1 MPEIYS
7 LYRPSLDKEMLNKL
21 FKPEFFTL
29 LLLIMLASCA
39 GNDSGIIVYS
49 GSDGSADAT
58 GSDADGPESLE
69 ETLGNISDPF
79 VRQRILA
86 DMLYEARLA
95 YEDNR
100 LLSPAGNN
108 AYEGFRAILD
118 FEPDNEVALQGIRDI
133 VVRYTELADAAT
145 RLGQY
150 DSAES
155 YLNRAAGIGVNFG
168 VITDARQRLE
178 QARKTRMEIFVLD
191 PDALT
196 SRSLEIMV
204 ELGDIGQHIRNI
216 EAVFLINART
226 DEEGRWIYKTMREAV
241 GGSRLRGN
249 IGIASEPSIQVVIP

>member
-1 MPEIYS
+1 
-7 LYRPSLDKEMLNKL
+7 MLV
-21 FKPEFFTL
+21 
-29 LLLIMLASCA
+29 SCA
-39 GNDSGIIVYS
+39 GNEGASIVYS
-49 GSDGSADAT
+49 GSDESRSDAT
-58 GSDADGPESLE
+58 DSDAGGDVSLE
-69 ETLGNISDPF
+69 GPLSNISDPF

-100 LLSPAGNN
+100 LMSPAGSN
-108 AYEGFRAILD
+108 AYDGFMAILD

-150 DSAES
+150 DSAQS
-155 YLNRAAGIGVNFG
+155 YLNRAAGIGVNAG
-168 VITDARQRLE
+168 IIADARQRLE
-178 QARKTRMEIFVLD
+178 QARETRMEIFDLD
-191 PDALT
+191 PDALA
-196 SRSLEIMV
+196 SRSLEMMV

-226 DEEGRWIYKTMREAV
+226 DEEGRWIYKIMREAV

>member
-1 MPEIYS
+1 
-7 LYRPSLDKEMLNKL
+7 MLNKL
-21 FKPEFFTL
+21 RKVRFFPL
-29 LLLIMLASCA
+29 LLLIMLASCTS
-39 GNDSGIIVYS
+39 NDSATIIYS
-49 GSDGSADAT
+49 GSDEGADAT
-58 GSDADGPESLE
+58 GSDAGETGSLE

-155 YLNRAAGIGVNFG
+155 YLNRAAGIGVNSG

-178 QARKTRMEIFVLD
+178 QARETRMEIFLLD
-191 PDALT
+191 PEALS

-226 DEEGRWIYKTMREAV
+226 DEEGRWIYKIMREAV

-249 IGIASEPSIQVVIP
+249 IGIASEPSIQVLIPQ

>member
-1 MPEIYS
+1 
-7 LYRPSLDKEMLNKL
+7 MLNKL
-21 FKPEFFTL
+21 RKVRFFSL
-29 LLLIMLASCA
+29 LLLIMLASCTS
-39 GNDSGIIVYS
+39 NDNATIIYS
-49 GSDGSADAT
+49 GSDEGADAT
-58 GSDADGPESLE
+58 GSDVGETGSLE

-108 AYEGFRAILD
+108 AFEGFRAILD

-133 VVRYTELADAAT
+133 VVRYAELADAAT

-155 YLNRAAGIGVNFG
+155 YLNRAAGIGVNSG
-168 VITDARQRLE
+168 VIADARQRLK
-178 QARKTRMEIFVLD
+178 QARETRMEIFVLD
-191 PDALT
+191 PEALS

-204 ELGDIGQHIRNI
+204 ELGDIGRHIRNI

-226 DEEGRWIYKTMREAV
+226 DEEGRWIYKIMREAV

-249 IGIASEPSIQVVIP
+249 IGIASEPSIQVVIPQ

>member
-1 MPEIYS
+1 MV
-7 LYRPSLDKEMLNKL
+7 
-21 FKPEFFTL
+21 
-29 LLLIMLASCA
+29 LIMLASCA
-39 GNDSGIIVYS
+39 GNESATIEYS
-49 GSDGSADAT
+49 GSDSEADDT
-58 GSDADGPESLE
+58 SSDVGGAGTLE
-69 ETLGNISDPF
+69 ETLSNISDPF

-86 DMLYEARLA
+86 DMLYEARLS

-100 LLSPAGNN
+100 LMSPAGNN

-118 FEPDNEVALQGIRDI
+118 FEPDNAVALQGIRDI

-155 YLNRAAGIGVNFG
+155 YLNRAAGIGVNSA
-168 VITDARQRLE
+168 VISNARQRLK
-178 QARKTRMEIFVLD
+178 QARETRMEIFVLD

-196 SRSLEIMV
+196 SRNLEIMV
-204 ELGDIGQHIRNI
+204 ELGDIGQHIQTI

-226 DEEGRWIYKTMREAV
+226 DEEGRWIYKIMREAV
-241 GGSRLRGN
+241 GGARLRGN

>member
-1 MPEIYS
+1 
-7 LYRPSLDKEMLNKL
+7 MLNNVNKTG
-21 FKPEFFTL
+21 FVCVL
-29 LLLIMLASCA
+29 LVIMLASCA
-39 GNDSGIIVYS
+39 GNESASIVYS
-49 GSDGSADAT
+49 GSNESKPDAT
-58 GSDADGPESLE
+58 DSDTQGGASLE
-69 ETLGNISDPF
+69 GPLSNISDPF

-100 LLSPAGNN
+100 LMSPAGSN
-108 AYEGFRAILD
+108 AYDGFKAILD

-133 VVRYTELADAAT
+133 VMRYTELADAAT

-150 DSAES
+150 DSAQS
-155 YLNRAAGIGVNFG
+155 YLNRAAGIGVNTG
-168 VITDARQRLE
+168 VIADARQRLE
-178 QARKTRMEIFVLD
+178 QARETRMEIFDLD

-196 SRSLEIMV
+196 SRSLEMMV

-226 DEEGRWIYKTMREAV
+226 DEEGRWIYKIMREAV